1 MQQGTAARPDPVT
14 RPYGRYELTAQITV
28 DGGYSITTMTR
39 TGGNREHGLCF
50 TVVDR
55 DAYRTIYAVIREGGL
70 NNVHPAG
77 VRDAICDALTR
88 DLHEAQRRRDT
99 DSRVRAD
106 YLNDLL
112 DGFESPVNTAKVDEL
127 IESLSQTTRP
137 RTFRELRDTHAAAAA
152 RDRAQ
157 RKAARR

>member
-39 TGGNREHGLCF
+39 TGGNREHGLSF
-50 TVVDR
+50 TVADR
-55 DAYRTIYAVIREGGL
+55 DVYRTIYAVIREGGL
-70 NNVHPAG
+70 NNVHPDG
-77 VRDAICDALTR
+77 VRDAIRDALTR

-99 DSRVRAD
+99 ASQAQAD

-112 DGFESPVNTAKVDEL
+112 DRFESPEDTAKVTEL
-127 IESLSQTTRP
+127 VESLSQPTRP
-137 RTFRELRDTHAAAAA
+137 RTFRELRDAHAAAAA